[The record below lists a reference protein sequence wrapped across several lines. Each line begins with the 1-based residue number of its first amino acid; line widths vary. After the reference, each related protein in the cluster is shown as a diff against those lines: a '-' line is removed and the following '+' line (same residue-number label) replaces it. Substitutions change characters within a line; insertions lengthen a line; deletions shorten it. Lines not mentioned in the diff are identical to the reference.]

1 MKEGPL
7 FLHVNIPLPGVTS
20 PETLESCRAAITYSW
35 LAMAIIIGL
44 ALIARFSLKKTA
56 PTGVQNLLEVIV
68 GGLNDFVEDIMGPE
82 GKHYLALIGT
92 LFLFILV
99 CNLQGLVP
107 GFDSPTANINTT
119 LALAL
124 VAFSATHY
132 IGLKRHGIGYIKHFM
147 GPMWGLAPL
156 MLPIELI
163 SHFAR
168 VMSLT
173 FRLFGNMVAKH
184 KLLLVLA
191 LLAPYIAP
199 VPILG
204 LGLLVAFV
212 QALVFTLLTM
222 LYLSGSIEEA
232 HLGGDHH

>member
-7 FLHVNIPLPGVTS
+7 LLHVPNVPDQVTY
-20 PETLESCRAAITYSW
+20 AW
-35 LAMAIIIGL
+35 FAMAVLIGL
-44 ALIARFSLKKTA
+44 AIATRFTLKKSVPA
-56 PTGVQNLLEVIV
+56 GFQNFFEVVVSGLENYI
-68 GGLNDFVEDIMGPE
+68 EEIMGPE
-82 GKHYLALIGT
+82 GKHYFPLIAS

-124 VAFSATHY
+124 VSFAATHY
-132 IGLKRHGIGYIKHFM
+132 IGVKRHGISYIKHFM
-147 GPMWGLAPL
+147 GPMWALAPI
-156 MLPIELI
+156 MFIIEVI
-163 SHFAR
+163 SHLAR
-168 VMSLT
+168 IMSLT

-212 QALVFTLLTM
+212 QAGVFTLLTM

-232 HLGGDHH
+232 HIGGEHH

>member
-1 MKEGPL
+1 MIL
-7 FLHVNIPLPGVTS
+7 
-20 PETLESCRAAITYSW
+20 ETLAPNVPVQVSYAW
-35 LAMAIIIGL
+35 LAMAILIGL
-44 ALIARFSLKKTA
+44 SLAARFSLKKTA
-56 PTGVQNLLEVIV
+56 PTGVQNLLETIV
-68 GGLNDFVEDIMGPE
+68 GGLENFIVDIMGPE
-82 GKHYLALIGT
+82 GRHYLSLIGT

-99 CNLQGLVP
+99 CNLEGLIP
-107 GFDSPTANINTT
+107 GFDYPTANINTT

-124 VAFSATHY
+124 VTFTATHY
-132 IGLKRHGIGYIKHFM
+132 IGIKRHGIGYIKHFM
-147 GPMWGLAPL
+147 GPLWALAPL

-204 LGLLVAFV
+204 LGLLVSFV
-212 QALVFTLLTM
+212 QALVFALLTM
-222 LYLSGSIEEA
+222 LYFSGSVEAA

>member
-1 MKEGPL
+1 MKEGPMIL
-7 FLHVNIPLPGVTS
+7 
-20 PETLESCRAAITYSW
+20 ETLAPNVPVQISYAW
-35 LAMAIIIGL
+35 LAMAILIGL
-44 ALIARFSLKKTA
+44 SLAARFSLKKSA
-56 PTGVQNLLEVIV
+56 PTGVQNLMETIV
-68 GGLNDFVEDIMGPE
+68 GGLENFIVDIMGPE
-82 GKHYLALIGT
+82 GRHYLSLIGT

-99 CNLQGLVP
+99 CNLEGLFP

-124 VAFSATHY
+124 VTFTATHY
-132 IGLKRHGIGYIKHFM
+132 IGIKRHGFAYVKHFM
-147 GPMWGLAPL
+147 GPMWALAPL

-204 LGLLVAFV
+204 LGLLVSFV
-212 QALVFTLLTM
+212 QALVFALLTM
-222 LYLSGSIEEA
+222 LYLSGSVEAA

>member
-1 MKEGPL
+1 MKEAPVL
-7 FLHVNIPLPGVTS
+7 LHFNIPGLTTEEQIVV
-20 PETLESCRAAITYSW
+20 IYSW
-35 LAMAIIIGL
+35 FAMAVLIGL
-44 ALIARFSLKKTA
+44 SLAARFSLKKTA
-56 PTGVQNLLEVIV
+56 PTGVQNLLETIV
-68 GGLNDFVEDIMGPE
+68 GALEDFVVDIMGTE
-82 GKHYLALIGT
+82 GRHYLSLIGS

-99 CNLQGLVP
+99 CNLQGLIP

-124 VAFSATHY
+124 ISFSATHY
-132 IGLKRHGIGYIKHFM
+132 IGVKRHGIGYIKHFM

-156 MLPIELI
+156 MFPIEVI

-212 QALVFTLLTM
+212 QAGVFTLLTM
-222 LYLSGSIEEA
+222 LYLSGSIEAA
-232 HLGGDHH
+232 HIGGEHEHH

>member
-7 FLHVNIPLPGVTS
+7 LLPEIHGF
-20 PETLESCRAAITYSW
+20 PEQVTYSW

-44 ALIARFSLKKTA
+44 ALVARFSLKKTA
-56 PTGVQNLLEVIV
+56 PTGVQNLLETVVSWLSNSIEE
-68 GGLNDFVEDIMGPE
+68 LMGPE
-82 GKHYLALIGT
+82 GKHYLSLIGS

-156 MLPIELI
+156 MLPIEFI
-163 SHFAR
+163 SHLAR
-168 VMSLT
+168 IMSLT

-191 LLAPYIAP
+191 LLMPYGAPI
-199 VPILG
+199 PILG
-204 LGLLVAFV
+204 LGLLVSFV
-212 QALVFTLLTM
+212 QAYVFTLLTM
-222 LYLSGSIEEA
+222 LYLSGSIEHA
-232 HLGGDHH
+232 HIGGGDHH

>member
-7 FLHVNIPLPGVTS
+7 LLHIPNVPEHVTY
-20 PETLESCRAAITYSW
+20 TW
-35 LAMAIIIGL
+35 LAMAILIGL
-44 ALIARFSLKKTA
+44 SLAARFSLKKTA
-56 PTGVQNLLEVIV
+56 PTGFQNFFEVIV
-68 GGLNDFVEDIMGPE
+68 GGLENFVEDIMGPE
-82 GKHYLALIGT
+82 GKHYLTLIGS

-99 CNLQGLVP
+99 CNLQGLFP

-124 VAFSATHY
+124 VSFSATHY
-132 IGLKRHGIGYIKHFM
+132 IGLRRHGIGYIKHFM
-147 GPMWGLAPL
+147 GPMPLLAPL
-156 MLPIELI
+156 MFPIELI
-163 SHFAR
+163 SHLAR

-204 LGLLVAFV
+204 LGVLVAFV
-212 QALVFTLLTM
+212 QAGVFTLLTM

-232 HLGGDHH
+232 HLGGEHH

>member
-1 MKEGPL
+1 MKEGPML
-7 FLHVNIPLPGVTS
+7 IHFPVPGIS
-20 PETLESCRAAITYSW
+20 ESGQIAVSYSW
-35 LAMAIIIGL
+35 LAMAILIGL
-44 ALIARFSLKKTA
+44 SLAARFSLKKTA
-56 PTGVQNLLEVIV
+56 PTGVQNLLETVV
-68 GGLNDFVEDIMGPE
+68 SGLENFVVDIMGPE
-82 GKHYLALIGT
+82 GRHYLSLIGS

-99 CNLQGLVP
+99 CNLQGLFP

-124 VAFSATHY
+124 FSFTATHY
-132 IGLKRHGIGYIKHFM
+132 IGIKRHGIGYIKHFM

-212 QALVFTLLTM
+212 QAGVFTLLTM

-232 HLGGDHH
+232 HLGGEHH

>member
-1 MKEGPL
+1 MKEGPM
-7 FLHVNIPLPGVTS
+7 I
-20 PETLESCRAAITYSW
+20 LEALAPNVPVQVSYAW
-35 LAMAIIIGL
+35 LAMAILIGL
-44 ALIARFSLKKTA
+44 SLVARFSLKKTA
-56 PTGVQNLLEVIV
+56 PTGVQNLLETVV
-68 GGLNDFVEDIMGPE
+68 GGLENFVVDIMGPE
-82 GKHYLALIGT
+82 GKHYLSLIGS

-99 CNLQGLVP
+99 CNLLGLIP

-124 VAFSATHY
+124 VSFTATHY
-132 IGLKRHGIGYIKHFM
+132 IGIKRHGFAYIKHFM
-147 GPMWGLAPL
+147 GPMWALAPL

-222 LYLSGSIEEA
+222 LYLAGSIEEA

>member
-7 FLHVNIPLPGVTS
+7 LLPELHHF
-20 PETLESCRAAITYSW
+20 PEQITYAW
-35 LAMAIIIGL
+35 LAMAILIGL
-44 ALIARFSLKKTA
+44 ALAARFSLRKTA
-56 PTGVQNLLEVIV
+56 PTGVQNLLETVV
-68 GGLNDFVEDIMGPE
+68 SGLDNFVTDIMGPE
-82 GKHYLALIGT
+82 GGRYLSLIGS

-99 CNLQGLVP
+99 CNLLGLVP

-124 VAFSATHY
+124 VSFTATHY
-132 IGLKRHGIGYIKHFM
+132 IGLRRHGLAYIKHFM

-156 MLPIELI
+156 MFPIELI
-163 SHFAR
+163 SHLAR

-199 VPILG
+199 IPILG

-212 QALVFTLLTM
+212 QAGVFTLLTM
-222 LYLSGSIEEA
+222 LYLSGAIEAA
-232 HLGGDHH
+232 HIGGGDHH

>member
-1 MKEGPL
+1 MNEGPMIL
-7 FLHVNIPLPGVTS
+7 
-20 PETLESCRAAITYSW
+20 ETLAPNVPVQVSYAW
-35 LAMAIIIGL
+35 LAMAILIGL
-44 ALIARFSLKKTA
+44 SLAARFSLKKTA
-56 PTGVQNLLEVIV
+56 PTGVQNLLETVV
-68 GGLNDFVEDIMGPE
+68 GGLEDFIVDIMGPE
-82 GKHYLALIGT
+82 GRHYLSLIGT

-99 CNLQGLVP
+99 CNLEGLIP

-124 VAFSATHY
+124 VTFTATHY
-132 IGLKRHGIGYIKHFM
+132 IGIKRHGFAYVKHFM
-147 GPMWGLAPL
+147 GPMWALAPL

-204 LGLLVAFV
+204 LGLLVSFV
-212 QALVFTLLTM
+212 QALVFALLTM
-222 LYLSGSIEEA
+222 LYLSGSVEAA
-232 HLGGDHH
+232 HLGGEHH

>member
-1 MKEGPL
+1 MKEAPL
-7 FLHVNIPLPGVTS
+7 FLHFPNVPEHVTY
-20 PETLESCRAAITYSW
+20 AW
-35 LAMAIIIGL
+35 LAMAILIGL
-44 ALIARFSLKKTA
+44 SLAARFTLRKTA
-56 PTGVQNLLEVIV
+56 PTGIQNFFEVIV
-68 GGLNDFVEDIMGPE
+68 GGLENFIFEIMGTE
-82 GKHYLALIGT
+82 GKHYFTLIAG

-99 CNLQGLVP
+99 CNLLGLIP
-107 GFDSPTANINTT
+107 GFDSPTANLNTT

-124 VAFSATHY
+124 CSFTATHY
-132 IGLKRHGIGYIKHFM
+132 IGVRRHGFGYIKHFF
-147 GPMWGLAPL
+147 GPMWALAPI
-156 MLPIELI
+156 MFVIEVI
-163 SHFAR
+163 SHLAR
-168 VMSLT
+168 VMSLS

-212 QALVFTLLTM
+212 QAGVFTLLTM

-232 HLGGDHH
+232 HIGGEHH

>member
-7 FLHVNIPLPGVTS
+7 LLPEIHGIPEQV
-20 PETLESCRAAITYSW
+20 TYSW

-44 ALIARFSLKKTA
+44 ALLARFSLKKTA
-56 PTGVQNLLEVIV
+56 PTGVQNLLETVVSWLSSSIEE
-68 GGLNDFVEDIMGPE
+68 LMGPE
-82 GKHYLALIGT
+82 GKHYLSLIGS

-156 MLPIELI
+156 MLPIEFI
-163 SHFAR
+163 SHLAR
-168 VMSLT
+168 IMSLT

-191 LLAPYIAP
+191 LLMPYGAPI
-199 VPILG
+199 PILG
-204 LGLLVAFV
+204 LGLLVSFV
-212 QALVFTLLTM
+212 QAYVFTLLTM
-222 LYLSGSIEEA
+222 LYLSGSIEHA
-232 HLGGDHH
+232 HIGGGDHH

>member
-1 MKEGPL
+1 MKEAPVL
-7 FLHVNIPLPGVTS
+7 LHFNIPGLTAEEQVVV
-20 PETLESCRAAITYSW
+20 IYSW
-35 LAMAIIIGL
+35 FAMAILIGL
-44 ALIARFSLKKTA
+44 SLAARFSLKKTA
-56 PTGVQNLLEVIV
+56 PTGVQNLLETIV
-68 GGLNDFVEDIMGPE
+68 GALEDFVVDIMGTE
-82 GKHYLALIGT
+82 GRHYLSLIGS

-99 CNLQGLVP
+99 CNLQGLIP

-124 VAFSATHY
+124 VSFTATHY
-132 IGLKRHGIGYIKHFM
+132 IGVRRHGIGYIKHFM

-156 MLPIELI
+156 MFPIEVF

-212 QALVFTLLTM
+212 QAGVFTLLTM
-222 LYLSGSIEEA
+222 LYLSGSIEAA
-232 HLGGDHH
+232 HIGGEHEHH

>member
-1 MKEGPL
+1 MKEGPVL
-7 FLHVNIPLPGVTS
+7 LHFPVPGLSEAGQLVV
-20 PETLESCRAAITYSW
+20 TYSW
-35 LAMAIIIGL
+35 LAMAILIGL
-44 ALIARFSLKKTA
+44 SLAVRFSLKKTA
-56 PTGVQNLLEVIV
+56 PTGIQNLLETIV
-68 GGLNDFVEDIMGPE
+68 GGLENFVVDLMGPE
-82 GKHYLALIGT
+82 GRHYLPLIGS

-99 CNLQGLVP
+99 CNFQGLIP
-107 GFDSPTANINTT
+107 GFESPTANINTP

-124 VAFSATHY
+124 VAFFATHY
-132 IGLKRHGIGYIKHFM
+132 IGIKRHGFKYIKHFM
-147 GPMWGLAPL
+147 GPMWALAPL
-156 MLPIELI
+156 MLPIEII
-163 SHFAR
+163 SHLAR

-191 LLAPYIAP
+191 LLAPWIAP

-232 HLGGDHH
+232 HLGGEHH

>member
-7 FLHVNIPLPGVTS
+7 LLHVPNV
-20 PETLESCRAAITYSW
+20 PEHVTYSW
-35 LAMAIIIGL
+35 LAMAILIGL
-44 ALIARFSLKKTA
+44 SLAARFSLKKTA
-56 PTGVQNLLEVIV
+56 PTGFQNFFEVIV
-68 GGLNDFVEDIMGPE
+68 GGLENFVEEIMGPE
-82 GKHYLALIGT
+82 GKHYLTLIGS

-99 CNLQGLVP
+99 CNLQGLFP

-124 VAFSATHY
+124 VSFSATHY
-132 IGLKRHGIGYIKHFM
+132 IGLRRHGLGYIKHFM
-147 GPMWGLAPL
+147 GPMPLLAPL
-156 MLPIELI
+156 MFPIELI
-163 SHFAR
+163 SHLAR

-204 LGLLVAFV
+204 LGVLVAFV
-212 QALVFTLLTM
+212 QAGVFTLLTM
-222 LYLSGSIEEA
+222 LYLSGSIEDA
-232 HLGGDHH
+232 HIGGEHH

>member
-7 FLHVNIPLPGVTS
+7 VLH
-20 PETLESCRAAITYSW
+20 AIAPNVPVHVSYTW
-35 LAMAIIIGL
+35 FAMAVLIGL
-44 ALIARFSLKKTA
+44 AIAARIGLKKTA
-56 PTGVQNLLEVIV
+56 PTGVQNLMEVVI
-68 GGLNDFVEDIMGPE
+68 GGLENFIEEIMGPE
-82 GKHYLALIGT
+82 GKHYFTLIAS

-99 CNLQGLVP
+99 CNLLGLIP

-124 VAFSATHY
+124 CSFTATHY
-132 IGLKRHGIGYIKHFM
+132 IGLRRHGIGYVKHFM

-163 SHFAR
+163 SHLAR
-168 VMSLT
+168 VLSLT

-212 QALVFTLLTM
+212 QAGVFTLLTM

-232 HLGGDHH
+232 HLGGEHH

>member
-1 MKEGPL
+1 MKEGPML
-7 FLHVNIPLPGVTS
+7 LHCPVPGISEGGQIAVS
-20 PETLESCRAAITYSW
+20 YSW
-35 LAMAIIIGL
+35 LAMAILIGL
-44 ALIARFSLKKTA
+44 ALVARFSLKKTA
-56 PTGVQNLLEVIV
+56 PTGVQNLLETVV
-68 GGLNDFVEDIMGPE
+68 SGLENFVVDIMGPE
-82 GKHYLALIGT
+82 GRHYLSLIGS

-99 CNLQGLVP
+99 CNLQGLFP

-124 VAFSATHY
+124 FSFTATHY
-132 IGLKRHGIGYIKHFM
+132 IGIKRHGIGYIKHFM

-173 FRLFGNMVAKH
+173 FRLFGHMVAQH

-212 QALVFTLLTM
+212 QAGVFTLLTM

-232 HLGGDHH
+232 HLGGEHH

>member
-7 FLHVNIPLPGVTS
+7 LLPEIHGFPEHV
-20 PETLESCRAAITYSW
+20 TYTW
-35 LAMAIIIGL
+35 LAMAILIGL
-44 ALIARFSLKKTA
+44 SLAVRFSLKKTA
-56 PTGVQNLLEVIV
+56 PTGLQNFLETIV
-68 GGLNDFVEDIMGPE
+68 GALEDFVVDIMGPE
-82 GKHYLALIGT
+82 GRHYLPLIGT

-124 VAFSATHY
+124 VAFTTTHY
-132 IGLKRHGIGYIKHFM
+132 IGLKRHGIGYVKHFM
-147 GPMWGLAPL
+147 GPMWVLAPL
-156 MLPIELI
+156 MFPIEVI
-163 SHFAR
+163 SHLAR
-168 VMSLT
+168 VISLT

-212 QALVFTLLTM
+212 QAGVFTLLTM
-222 LYLSGSIEEA
+222 LYLSGSIEAA
-232 HLGGDHH
+232 HIGGEHH

>member
-7 FLHVNIPLPGVTS
+7 VLPEIHGIPEQV
-20 PETLESCRAAITYSW
+20 TYSW
-35 LAMAIIIGL
+35 LAMAILIGL
-44 ALIARFSLKKTA
+44 ALAARFSLKKTA
-56 PTGVQNLLEVIV
+56 PTGVQNLLEFIV
-68 GGLNDFVEDIMGPE
+68 SSLENFVQDIMGPE
-82 GKHYLALIGT
+82 GVHYLTLIGS

-99 CNLQGLVP
+99 CNLQGLFP

-124 VAFSATHY
+124 VSFTATHY
-132 IGLKRHGIGYIKHFM
+132 IGLRRHGLAYIKHFM
-147 GPMWGLAPL
+147 GPMWALAPL

-232 HLGGDHH
+232 HLGGEHH

>member
-82 GKHYLALIGT
+82 GRHYLTLIGT

>member
-7 FLHVNIPLPGVTS
+7 LLHVPNM
-20 PETLESCRAAITYSW
+20 PEHVTYSW
-35 LAMAIIIGL
+35 LAMAILIGL
-44 ALIARFSLKKTA
+44 SLVARFTLKKSA
-56 PTGVQNLLEVIV
+56 PTGVQNLFEVIV
-68 GGLNDFVEDIMGPE
+68 GGLENFVEEIMGPE
-82 GKHYLALIGT
+82 GKHYLTLIGS

-99 CNLQGLVP
+99 CNLQGLIP

-124 VAFSATHY
+124 VAFTATHY
-132 IGLKRHGIGYIKHFM
+132 IGVKRHGISYVKHFM
-147 GPMWGLAPL
+147 GPMWMLAPL

-204 LGLLVAFV
+204 LGPLVAFV
-212 QALVFTLLTM
+212 QAGVFTLLTM

>member
-1 MKEGPL
+1 MMKEAPL
-7 FLHVNIPLPGVTS
+7 LLEIHGFPEQVTY
-20 PETLESCRAAITYSW
+20 TW
-35 LAMAIIIGL
+35 LAMAILIGL
-44 ALIARFSLKKTA
+44 SLLARLSLKKTA
-56 PTGVQNLLEVIV
+56 PTGLQNFFETVV
-68 GGLNDFVEDIMGPE
+68 GGLEDFVQDIMGPE
-82 GKHYLALIGT
+82 GKHYLALVGS

-99 CNLQGLVP
+99 CNLLGLIP

-124 VAFSATHY
+124 VSFTATHY
-132 IGLKRHGIGYIKHFM
+132 IGLKKHGAAYIKHFM

-212 QALVFTLLTM
+212 QAGVFTLLTM
-222 LYLSGSIEEA
+222 LYLSGSIEAA
-232 HLGGDHH
+232 HLGGEHH

>member
-7 FLHVNIPLPGVTS
+7 PLQDVMEHIAPSIPVQV
-20 PETLESCRAAITYSW
+20 TYSW
-35 LAMAIIIGL
+35 FAMAVLLVL
-44 ALIARFSLKKTA
+44 AIMARMSLKKGA
-56 PTGVQNLLEVIV
+56 PTGVQNIFEVV
-68 GGLNDFVEDIMGPE
+68 FEGLDGYIEEIMGPE
-82 GKHYLALIGT
+82 GKHYFALIAS

-119 LALAL
+119 AALAL
-124 VAFSATHY
+124 VSFTATHY
-132 IGLKRHGIGYIKHFM
+132 IGLRRHGVGYVKHFM

-156 MLPIELI
+156 MFPIEVI

-168 VMSLT
+168 VLSLT

-212 QALVFTLLTM
+212 QAGVFTLLTM
-222 LYLSGSIEEA
+222 LYLAGSIEEA
-232 HLGGDHH
+232 HIGGSHGEHH